1 MDLGSLVNRATPQ
14 DLLSVNYTGILNP
27 NLFVEAQYALRK
39 YTFQGSGSLFTDPIQ
54 GTMLLDQSRGNARYW
69 SPTFCGVCDD
79 ETRDNNNFVA
89 KVSYFLS
96 TSSAG
101 SHSFVF
107 GADVFD
113 DKRFANNHQSGS
125 DYRIY
130 GTSAILQG
138 ESVFPVFDS
147 RTYIQWNPILE
158 GSQGNRFR
166 TLSFFANDSW
176 TLGKRWRFN
185 LGLRY
190 DKNDGKDSVG
200 TVVVKDS
207 AWSPRLSATFDPRGD
222 GQWTASASYAK
233 YVASIA
239 SGVGDTSAGGNP
251 ATIQYEYLGPAV
263 NVGNPA
269 SPVGAAD
276 ALTTL
281 FNWFNANGGTNRPT
295 RGAPNIPGLTAR
307 IGEGLASPN
316 VQELTLGVTRR
327 LGSRGLVRL
336 DGIYRQY
343 RDFYAFDVN
352 TGNGTVSDPFG
363 KVYDLGYTVNTNDV
377 ERKYKGLNFQVSY
390 RAHDRLN
397 LGGNYTLSNAYGNFN
412 GETGPN
418 GPVTSSILTNR
429 EYFDGAWSGGP
440 VDDRAPRRLRRRAD
454 RRPAPRRAPPRPRL
468 GHLGRAR
475 SRRRGSG
482 ERQLAAGLQHRLA
495 VRRRGLRRHP
505 SVRDEPRLREPAV
518 HRRLLLHRPRRV
530 PDGLAPPERRLLELR
545 EAPRHPEVGGLL
557 PGHDH
562 QRVQPGRADELR
574 RRCPPRLGPDGLR
587 HGRLHQHDRPDERE
601 LVLAR
606 PVQPLHGHPGRGREL
621 EEGRDVRAGHEPLRL
636 PDAPDL
642 PVLGGPEVLS
652 SRSRRRPGSR
662 PRGSGPGAVFSRG
675 LRAKRAAPARS
686 PTASSVTTATRRA
699 CGLGLE
705 ATIASSVA
713 RPSSRRPCA
722 KSRAA
727 RWAWATR
734 WVGNAAISRR

>member
-27 NLFVEAQYALRK
+27 NLFVEAQYALRQ

-147 RTYIQWNPILE
+147 RTYIQWNPIFE

-185 LGLRY
+185 LGLRF

-269 SPVGAAD
+269 SPVGSAD

-295 RGAPNIPGLTAR
+295 RGAPTIPGLTAR

-316 VQELTLGVTRR
+316 VQELTLGVTPAPRLPGPRPPGRDLPAVPRLLCLRR
-327 LGSRGLVRL
+327 QHGQRHRLRPVRQGLRPRLHGEHQRRGAEVQGAQLPGELPRSRPPQPRRELHAVQRLRQLQRGDGPERTRDLVDPDQSRVLRRGL
-336 DGIYRQY
+336 
-343 RDFYAFDVN
+343 
-352 TGNGTVSDPFG
+352 
-363 KVYDLGYTVNTNDV
+363 
-377 ERKYKGLNFQVSY
+377 E
-390 RAHDRLN
+390 
-397 LGGNYTLSNAYGNFN
+397 
-412 GETGPN
+412 
-418 GPVTSSILTNR
+418 
-429 EYFDGAWSGGP
+429 
-440 VDDRAPRRLRRRAD
+440 RRLR
-454 RRPAPRRAPPRPRL
+454 
-468 GHLGRAR
+468 
-475 SRRRGSG
+475 
-482 ERQLAAGLQHRLA
+482 
-495 VRRRGLRRHP
+495 
-505 SVRDEPRLREPAV
+505 
-518 HRRLLLHRPRRV
+518 
-530 PDGLAPPERRLLELR
+530 
-545 EAPRHPEVGGLL
+545 
-557 PGHDH
+557 
-562 QRVQPGRADELR
+562 
-574 RRCPPRLGPDGLR
+574 
-587 HGRLHQHDRPDERE
+587 
-601 LVLAR
+601 
-606 PVQPLHGHPGRGREL
+606 
-621 EEGRDVRAGHEPLRL
+621 
-636 PDAPDL
+636 
-642 PVLGGPEVLS
+642 
-652 SRSRRRPGSR
+652 
-662 PRGSGPGAVFSRG
+662 
-675 LRAKRAAPARS
+675 
-686 PTASSVTTATRRA
+686 
-699 CGLGLE
+699 
-705 ATIASSVA
+705 
-713 RPSSRRPCA
+713 
-722 KSRAA
+722 
-727 RWAWATR
+727 
-734 WVGNAAISRR
+734 